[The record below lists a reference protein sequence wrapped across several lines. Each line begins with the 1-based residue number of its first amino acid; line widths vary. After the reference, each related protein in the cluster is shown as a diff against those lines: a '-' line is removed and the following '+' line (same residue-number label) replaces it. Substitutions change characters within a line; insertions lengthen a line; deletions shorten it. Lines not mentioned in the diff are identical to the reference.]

1 MKGRSAF
8 TDAISLWEL
17 KQVLRYEDIVQDNL
31 VPFDLGQDALAWPS
45 IGTRK
50 SLMTIIKNVG
60 LVFWSQGN
68 RWLTP
73 SECLLAQ
80 GFSVTLE
87 SKVHAE
93 STSFDVPR
101 AFPRNQSAMFMQA
114 GNSMNVHMIGLALV
128 WALVFPNHPP
138 QTQTGPSSSSSSVE
152 GKKDAKKCET
162 KEKQTLVARD
172 FFALT
177 FGKRPRV

>member
-1 MKGRSAF
+1 MAQHWNS
-8 TDAISLWEL
+8 E
-17 KQVLRYEDIVQDNL
+17 VLDDNHQKRRAGVL
-31 VPFDLGQDALAWPS
+31 VARQPVVD
-45 IGTRK
+45 
-50 SLMTIIKNVG
+50 
-60 LVFWSQGN
+60 
-68 RWLTP
+68 P

-101 AFPRNQSAMFMQA
+101 VFPRTRSAMFMQA
-114 GNSMNVHMIGLALV
+114 GNAMNVHMIGLALV

-177 FGKRPRV
+177 SGKRPRV